1 MHKLEGAAL
10 QTQLDRLPHWHFNPP
25 RQAVERRFVF
35 KDFNAAFGFMSRV
48 AVAAEQRNHHPEWA
62 NVYNRVEIAFTTHE
76 AGGLSLRD
84 IDFALWVDELAAA
97 IEAEPPA
104 APAPTP
110 AAPPGG
116 LPALYAEPGHLIRR
130 AHQTAVA
137 VFFEVQGRPVTPVQ
151 YAILRALLEH
161 PGIDQVTLARLVDL
175 DTSTTADIAV
185 RLEQKGWIVRER
197 LPRRQRRLLLS
208 EAGRG
213 VLLEMLQQAD
223 AMSRQLLQPLEV
235 GEQMEL
241 MRLLRKLL
249 RMPSQTEAAN
259 RDNP

>member
-10 QTQLDRLPHWHFNPP
+10 QAQLERLPHWHFKPQ

-35 KDFNAAFGFMSRV
+35 KDFNTAFGFMSRV
-48 AVAAEQRNHHPEWA
+48 ALAAEQRNHHPEWA
-62 NVYNRVEIAFTTHE
+62 NVFNRVDVAFTTHE

-110 AAPPGG
+110 APGG
-116 LPALYAEPGHLIRR
+116 MPALYAEPGHLIRR

-151 YAILRALLEH
+151 YAILRALLDH
-161 PGIDQVTLARLVDL
+161 PGIDQVTLAGLVDL

-197 LPRRQRRLLLS
+197 LPRRQRSLWLT

-213 VLLEMLQQAD
+213 LLLAMLQRAQ
-223 AMSRQLLQPLEV
+223 AMSRQLLLPLDA
-235 GEQMEL
+235 GEQAEL

-249 RMPSQTEAAN
+249 RLPGQTVPAH
-259 RDNP
+259 RDKP

>member
-1 MHKLEGAAL
+1 MPKLKGAAL
-10 QTQLDRLPHWHFNPP
+10 QTQLERLPHWHFNPP

-48 AVAAEQRNHHPEWA
+48 ALAAEQRNHHPEWS
-62 NVYNRVEIAFTTHE
+62 NVYNRVDLAFTTHE
-76 AGGLSLRD
+76 VGGLSLRD

-104 APAPTP
+104 APAPAP
-110 AAPPGG
+110 APGG
-116 LPALYAEPGHLIRR
+116 MPALYAEPGHLIRR

-137 VFFEVQGRPVTPVQ
+137 VFYGVQGRQVTPVQ
-151 YAILRALLEH
+151 YAILRALLDH
-161 PGIDQVTLARLVDL
+161 PGIDQVTLAGLVDL

-197 LPRRQRRLLLS
+197 LPRRQRSLCLT

-213 VLLEMLQQAD
+213 LLLAMLQKAQT
-223 AMSRQLLQPLEV
+223 MSAQLLQPLEAA
-235 GEQMEL
+235 EQAEL
-241 MRLLRKLL
+241 MRLLRQLL
-249 RMPSQTEAAN
+249 RLPAQAAPAH